1 MVRLGT
7 KQVVISV
14 AVLVLLGLAAA
25 AVVTFWPRPVAPAPR
40 LDTLKASV
48 EHGRYLATVGN
59 CETCHTAPGG
69 EPYAGGVSFK
79 TDFGKLYSTN
89 ITSDPH
95 HGIGDWSF
103 ADFHAS
109 MKHGLRPD
117 GTHLYPAFPYTS
129 FAKLTDEDVASL
141 YLYMKTIAPSD
152 QPAPENAMAFPF
164 NNREL
169 MHFWKRLFHDE
180 TGFQPNPTKSEE
192 WNRGAY
198 LVEGLAHCGAC
209 HTPRNMF
216 GAEYSDNPL
225 TGGVYYDK
233 VATGESKEWAAVN
246 LTPAPDGLGAWS
258 HQDIMQYL
266 LEGQNSRA
274 VVHGPMNEVVMDSTR
289 HFAQEDVRAIATYL
303 KGIPARE
310 ASSAKGS
317 LLEWPSLAN
326 NYDEGEVVYTVH
338 CGTCHLPDGKGDAVL
353 GVPLGHNPIVQAK
366 DPAALINVILYGP
379 DLPPPPFVSDRTR
392 MPAFGKRLPDEDI
405 AAVATY
411 LRNSFG
417 NSASAVTAKQVREQR

>member
-1 MVRLGT
+1 M
-7 KQVVISV
+7 S
-14 AVLVLLGLAAA
+14 
-25 AVVTFWPRPVAPAPR
+25 
-40 LDTLKASV
+40 
-48 EHGRYLATVGN
+48 
-59 CETCHTAPGG
+59 
-69 EPYAGGVSFK
+69 
-79 TDFGKLYSTN
+79 
-89 ITSDPH
+89 
-95 HGIGDWSF
+95 
-103 ADFHAS
+103 
-109 MKHGLRPD
+109 
-117 GTHLYPAFPYTS
+117 
-129 FAKLTDEDVASL
+129 
-141 YLYMKTIAPSD
+141 
-152 QPAPENAMAFPF
+152 FPF

-169 MHFWKRLFHDE
+169 MYFWKRLFHHE
-180 TGFQPNPTKSEE
+180 TGFQPDASKSEE

-209 HTPRNMF
+209 HTPRNVF
-216 GAEYSDNPL
+216 GAEYSDKPL

-233 VATGESKEWAAVN
+233 VATGESKKWAAVN

-266 LEGQNSRA
+266 LEGQNPRA

-289 HFAQEDVRAIATYL
+289 HFAQDDVKAIATYL

-317 LLEWPSLAN
+317 LLKRFPLTS

-353 GVPLGHNPIVQAK
+353 GVPLGGNPIVQAE
-366 DPAALINVILYGP
+366 DPASLINVILYGP
-379 DLPPPPFVSDRTR
+379 DLPPPPFVSTRTR
-392 MPAFGKRLPDEDI
+392 MPAFGKRLPDKDI

-417 NSASAVTAKQVREQR
+417 NNASAVTAKEVQEQR